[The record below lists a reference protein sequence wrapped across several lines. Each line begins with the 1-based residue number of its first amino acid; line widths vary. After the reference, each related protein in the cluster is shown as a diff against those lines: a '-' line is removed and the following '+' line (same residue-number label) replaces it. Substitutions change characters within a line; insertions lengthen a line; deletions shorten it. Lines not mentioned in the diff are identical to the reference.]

1 MVHGEDIGK
10 DIDDIAAAMTLLLCN
25 FSAPLMDG
33 LILDSIVIICYYRV
47 LLRSLTQAMVIQRLL
62 RNFAIECA
70 AEKLLVRD
78 VYKSFIQSVPLLCV
92 QN

>member
-33 LILDSIVIICYYRV
+33 LILESIVIIC
-47 LLRSLTQAMVIQRLL
+47 
-62 RNFAIECA
+62 
-70 AEKLLVRD
+70 
-78 VYKSFIQSVPLLCV
+78 
-92 QN
+92 